1 MSTFLAK
8 TNDDDDDDDEEAN
21 LEKLF
26 CGDAMIERRRII
38 TN

>member
-8 TNDDDDDDDEEAN
+8 TNDDDDDDEEAN